1 MMKMKIKEQIR
12 ALMTDVKGEF
22 VKDKFIKDTYIQARQ
37 HNGQNI
43 YYIIYRWWDK
53 LATGKVNFVDVVN
66 GEGTVFIAR
75 NN

>member
-1 MMKMKIKEQIR
+1 MMKMNIKEQIR
-12 ALMTDVKGEF
+12 AMMPDAKGVF
-22 VKDKFIKDTYIQARQ
+22 VKDNFMKDTYFQVRQ

-53 LATGKVNFVDVVN
+53 LIDGKVKFTDVVN

>member
-1 MMKMKIKEQIR
+1 MNIKEQIR
-12 ALMTDVKGEF
+12 AMMPDAKGVF
-22 VKDKFIKDTYIQARQ
+22 VKDNFMKDTYFQVRQ

-53 LATGKVNFVDVVN
+53 LIDGKVKFTDVVN